1 MDIVAIERVSF
12 DSFRKKLEQI
22 ISLVDNTSLHSFD
35 MCIEKEWIE
44 GRTLAAS
51 LNIPLR
57 TLQSLRESGKLSFST
72 VGKKVYYMV
81 AEVQKLLDSGRIK
94 VTTKEQLLMDL
105 YTNEDSQELLQSL
118 DRVLPYIEY
127 ALKNNKP
134 MFDGERYLTSEELCS
149 ILKISRRTLQYY
161 RDDGIFPFIQ
171 LPGKVLFRE
180 SDIRKVLE
188 DRFRSAYN
196 IEDYPL

>member
-1 MDIVAIERVSF
+1 
-12 DSFRKKLEQI
+12 
-22 ISLVDNTSLHSFD
+22 
-35 MCIEKEWIE
+35 
-44 GRTLAAS
+44 
-51 LNIPLR
+51 
-57 TLQSLRESGKLSFST
+57 
-72 VGKKVYYMV
+72 
-81 AEVQKLLDSGRIK
+81 
-94 VTTKEQLLMDL
+94 MDL
-105 YTNEDSQELLQSL
+105 YTDDDSQELLQSL

-149 ILKISRRTLQYY
+149 IL
-161 RDDGIFPFIQ
+161 PFIQ

-196 IEDYPL
+196 IEDYSL